1 MKSRFK
7 ELRKELDLTQ
17 EEFADKM
24 NLSRS
29 YINLIEMGKKI
40 PAERTIRDICRTFN
54 INEKWLMMGEGQM
67 FLPDVDEEAA
77 YVGQLLSDEDNPL
90 YDTIKAI
97 MRTYKDMGPKEQE
110 ILKAFAKA
118 FRDNI
123 KKESQD

>member
-118 FRDNI
+118 FRDNL